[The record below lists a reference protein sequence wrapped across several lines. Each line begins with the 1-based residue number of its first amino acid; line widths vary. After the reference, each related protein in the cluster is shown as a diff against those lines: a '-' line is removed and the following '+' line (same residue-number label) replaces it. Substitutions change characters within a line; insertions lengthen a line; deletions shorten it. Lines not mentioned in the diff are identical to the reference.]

1 MAKTIKGRPTR
12 SGGEEQE
19 NPPERVAAA
28 VAEPAVLPSKEPA
41 AEQDPQRVQEPW
53 AALRVVIIDDAM
65 HPPRLDRLAEGEAT
79 AIDKLLASDP
89 DVLAELSALG
99 CPEAASADQRLLFL
113 AEGEGPFMTVARLSE
128 ISKDAPRMIEEHRSF
143 LRLKA
148 ALESEVNNVTVCD
161 PYIAMPDLT
170 GYHLVLLDYYL
181 DGSAHGGER
190 AIAIADTIRLQP
202 GRGGDQQIVLMSS
215 IETVR
220 ELRGEFRERS
230 NLTGSAFAFVGKP
243 DLNERWKIKAHLGML
258 ERARPYAPAFT
269 SYRSKLEEALS
280 RAKSQLLSLVDDLDI
295 GDYAFLQGRALMKD
309 GHPLGDYIFW
319 LLSSQLTALT
329 FEHGDMRERQREL
342 DELEFVG
349 EPFAATE
356 PSIVVANML
365 HSALVSRDVG
375 PLGPHPRARA
385 GSEYADFP
393 LVQLGDVFLDKD
405 RTKAVVVMSADC
417 DLAFSPMSDRA
428 PDGETP
434 TMLVPGKPVKL
445 KDAAGDTEHR
455 TDGLLHRDEVY
466 RIVWD
471 FGKYRSVG
479 LGELT
484 KWLEDRGFDISNR
497 DRLRPLFALKLQQE
511 FGAHLLRVGPPL
523 LPPTTT
529 AATGRI
535 FVCGPERE
543 EVRQLGLKEV
553 MITRF
558 KGGVTLRVTPNI
570 AGALKSACE
579 DLLRRLGKQL
589 ADAKAKDVQALQKKV
604 DALSAHIE
612 NDAFWIE
619 LLRNVELNPKGNERP
634 QGPFGFVLGP
644 DWQDGGKPRV
654 VLQID
659 EPVSMTAENGTEDDI
674 TLIAPLPEVAAV
686 SGAG

>member
-1 MAKTIKGRPTR
+1 MAKTIKGKQGVPA
-12 SGGEEQE
+12 GENSDILPEQATI
-19 NPPERVAAA
+19 V
-28 VAEPAVLPSKEPA
+28 VFEPLKAQSDETAPAQEP
-41 AEQDPQRVQEPW
+41 EPW
-53 AALRVVIIDDAM
+53 AALKVVIVDDAM

-79 AIDKLLASDP
+79 AVAKLLESDP
-89 DVLAELSALG
+89 DVLAELFALG
-99 CPEAASADQRLLFL
+99 CTHATTADQRLLIL
-113 AEGEGPFMTVARLSE
+113 AEGEGPFETVARLSVV
-128 ISKDAPRMIEEHRSF
+128 SKDTQRMIEEHRSF
-143 LRLKA
+143 LRLKG
-148 ALESEVNNVTVCD
+148 ALDNEVSEVAICD
-161 PYIAMPDLT
+161 PYQAMPDLT
-170 GYHLVLLDYYL
+170 AYDLVLLDYYL
-181 DGSAHGGER
+181 DGSANGGDR
-190 AIAIADTIRLQP
+190 AIGIADAIRVQP

-269 SYRSKLEEALS
+269 NYRAKLEEALS
-280 RAKSQLLSLVDDLDI
+280 LAKTQLLSLVDDLDI

-329 FEHGDMRERQREL
+329 FEHDDMRERQREL
-342 DELEFVG
+342 DVLEFVG

-375 PLGPHPRARA
+375 PLGPHPRAKP
-385 GSEYADFP
+385 GSEYSDFP

-434 TMLVPGKPVKL
+434 TMLVPGRPVKL
-445 KDAAGDTEHR
+445 KDGGGDAEPR

-471 FGKYRSVG
+471 FGKYRSVT

-484 KWLEDRGFDISNR
+484 KWLGDRGFDVSNR

-511 FGAHLLRVGPPL
+511 FGAHLFRVGPPL

-529 AATGRI
+529 AAMGRI
-535 FVCGPERE
+535 FICDPERA
-543 EVRQLGLKEV
+543 EVRQLGPEEV
-553 MITRF
+553 MLTRF
-558 KGGVTLRVTPNI
+558 KGEITLRVTPNI
-570 AGALKSACE
+570 AGALKTACE
-579 DLLRRLGKQL
+579 DLLARLEDQL
-589 ADAKAKDVQALQKKV
+589 GRAKEKARESLEKKIE
-604 DALSAHIE
+604 ALSTHIE
-612 NDAFWIE
+612 NDAFWIA
-619 LLRNVELNPKGNERP
+619 LLRGVEVNPKGTERP
-634 QGPFGFVLGP
+634 MGPFGFVLGP
-644 DWQDGGKPRV
+644 EWQDGAKPRV

-659 EPVSMTAENGTEDDI
+659 EPLPATAEKRDHEDVLP
-674 TLIAPLPEVAAV
+674 TVRPVPEVAAV
-686 SGAG
+686 SGA